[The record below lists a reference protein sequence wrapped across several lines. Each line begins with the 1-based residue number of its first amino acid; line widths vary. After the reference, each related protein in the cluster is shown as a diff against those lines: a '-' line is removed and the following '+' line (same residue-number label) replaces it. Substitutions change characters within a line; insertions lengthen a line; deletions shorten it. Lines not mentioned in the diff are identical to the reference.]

1 MQPQLDFS
9 AVATPEADGEVLLQP
24 EPSSFGRLVE
34 SNRALLRS
42 YRFGVLD
49 ADVQAVRRALRSEL
63 CGDPERPLVVTGHQ
77 PEFIHPGVWAKHV
90 VTWRLAEVVG
100 GRAVN
105 LVVDN
110 DAPKKT
116 SFTVPLIRDGGLS
129 VVEVWFGRLRAGQAF
144 EQLAALGSE
153 QLEEMRQA
161 VRKAL
166 VDRFEGTLMAE
177 YFRAAEAVREP
188 RDFVEQMIAGRRAID
203 SAFGIDL
210 LEQRVSRVWGGAMLA
225 MMIRDA
231 ERFAA
236 CYNAALADYRRRLGI
251 KGTRRPVPDL
261 ACSADRVELPVWAYG
276 PDEPRQRLLVGRAG
290 QSITLEAGS
299 RVIGR
304 LAAGDLER
312 IETAGPALREA
323 TNRALRPRALSLTL
337 WARLLLGDVFIHGI
351 GGAKYDRITDD
362 LIRRYFGVEPPGMI
376 CASATLRLP
385 LQRFEVSRGDLLAAI
400 HRQRDLRF
408 NPQRYLGNDGAVR
421 ELVGQKRQAIGESAR
436 LREQDRYNHAARRG
450 VFEHIRRLNE
460 QMLSLAPEL
469 AEQFARQVGQ
479 VRQQLAE
486 NVLANSREYFV
497 GLHSRERLAEL
508 AERIRRCVGC

>member
-1 MQPQLDFS
+1 
-9 AVATPEADGEVLLQP
+9 
-24 EPSSFGRLVE
+24 
-34 SNRALLRS
+34 
-42 YRFGVLD
+42 
-49 ADVQAVRRALRSEL
+49 
-63 CGDPERPLVVTGHQ
+63 
-77 PEFIHPGVWAKHV
+77 
-90 VTWRLAEVVG
+90 
-100 GRAVN
+100 
-105 LVVDN
+105 
-110 DAPKKT
+110 
-116 SFTVPLIRDGGLS
+116 
-129 VVEVWFGRLRAGQAF
+129 
-144 EQLAALGSE
+144 
-153 QLEEMRQA
+153 
-161 VRKAL
+161 
-166 VDRFEGTLMAE
+166 DR
-177 YFRAAEAVREP
+177 
-188 RDFVEQMIAGRRAID
+188 I
-203 SAFGIDL
+203 
-210 LEQRVSRVWGGAMLA
+210 
-225 MMIRDA
+225 
-231 ERFAA
+231 
-236 CYNAALADYRRRLGI
+236 
-251 KGTRRPVPDL
+251 
-261 ACSADRVELPVWAYG
+261 ELPVWAYG